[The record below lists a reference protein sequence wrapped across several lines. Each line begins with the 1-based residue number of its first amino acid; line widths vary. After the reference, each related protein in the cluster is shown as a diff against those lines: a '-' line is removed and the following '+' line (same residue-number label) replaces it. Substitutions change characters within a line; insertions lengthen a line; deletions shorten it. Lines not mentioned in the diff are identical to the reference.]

1 MAMKPIEYSEYK
13 EVLDVLKRD
22 DVESSYQDLMKHE
35 TKTLDTINNVVKYY
49 KDAKLAD
56 SQLINQSL
64 HSIFMRFFEVWNQ
77 ILEDMFKVKTP
88 NDAIHVFLKSDRIIF
103 IGIALIII
111 ALFLIFTQSS
121 KP

>member
-1 MAMKPIEYSEYK
+1 MTMKPIEYSEYK

-35 TKTLDTINNVVKYY
+35 EKTLDTVNNVIKYY
-49 KDAKLAD
+49 RDAELAD

-77 ILEDMFKVKTP
+77 ILEDMSKVKTP
-88 NDAIHVFLKSDRIIF
+88 NDIIDVFLKSDRIIF
-103 IGIALIII
+103 IGIALILI